1 MTRERFRR
9 DRKRLAIGAAGIIG
23 VLAFAPA
30 PVGAVTIATVPVAAL
45 SAGEHGDTNDG
56 ESPGVRG
63 AEDGA
68 PPGTG
73 RDVNAVASPGEVA
86 SVPPSPALPG
96 PGTTVP
102 AGAPPLT
109 TSPAARPATSPA
121 ASPSPGPGAAAP
133 SPGFGAYLHYGPRG
147 IARMTDFS
155 RWLGGREVTVGHTYL
170 PGDVWQNI
178 EGAPAW
184 LTDWADWYKAKPG
197 RTLVLNVPMLEHTES
212 RVPDAVV
219 ARELR
224 RGAAGLY
231 DGHFQRLARRLVGL
245 GVKDAVLVVGW
256 EMNGTTYTHRCG
268 PDPRAWRTY
277 WARIARVMNGV
288 EGAGFRFDFTPTR
301 GRDATPWTECYPG
314 DQAVD
319 IIGMD
324 SYDQPHGTD
333 FDRQI
338 SEPYGLQA
346 QVDFAAKH
354 GKPISYP
361 EWGLFKNGDNAEYM
375 RRMVRWMEAHPP
387 LYQTLS
393 DYCPHGVW
401 QCRMN
406 PRATAVYRQAFTEGG
421 GLPAEE
427 GTGATQD
434 MAGCMPVRL
443 GSWLEERLG
452 GRVCVRFNW

>member
-1 MTRERFRR
+1 MTKERFRR
-9 DRKRLAIGAAGIIG
+9 DRKRLAIGAAGILG

-45 SAGEHGDTNDG
+45 SAGEPGDTNDG
-56 ESPGVRG
+56 ESPRVRG

-68 PPGTG
+68 PPGRPAADPSPLPAFPPFPSPTLP
-73 RDVNAVASPGEVA
+73 RPAPSPPAASTAPA
-86 SVPPSPALPG
+86 PSPA
-96 PGTTVP
+96 P
-102 AGAPPLT
+102 AATPT
-109 TSPAARPATSPA
+109 ASPAPAPA
-121 ASPSPGPGAAAP
+121 PA
-133 SPGFGAYLHYGPRG
+133 PGFGAYLHYSPRG
-147 IARMTDFS
+147 ITDMAAFS

-184 LTDWADWYKAKPG
+184 LADWAAWYKAEPG
-197 RTLVLNVPMLEHTES
+197 RTLVLNVPMLERTEA
-212 RVPDAVV
+212 RVPDAMV

-224 RGAAGLY
+224 RGAAGAY
-231 DGHFQRLARRLVGL
+231 DGHFERLARRLVGL

-314 DQAVD
+314 DDVVD
-319 IIGMD
+319 IVGMD
-324 SYDQPHGTD
+324 SYDQPYGTD

-354 GKPISYP
+354 GKAISYP

-375 RRMVRWMEAHPP
+375 RRMIRWMDAHPP
-387 LYQTLS
+387 LYQTIS

-406 PRATAVYRQAFTEGG
+406 QRATAVYRQAFKAGG
-421 GLPAEE
+421 GLPAE
-427 GTGATQD
+427 GAGEKEQAPMRD
-434 MAGCMPVRL
+434 CRPVRL
-443 GSWLEERLG
+443 GGWLEERLG
-452 GRVCVRFNW
+452 GRLCVRFNW